1 MNPRPALTTDFS
13 LNQFCSRAPPYF
25 TLRRGSDQ
33 SMNLS
38 IYAKP
43 GHGAT
48 AVFQILRGDTVP
60 IALGGPGPAEPRT
73 QQLQEKGSPGREPE
87 AEGTGEPG
95 GLMVRTA
102 PPPPSP
108 SVLLSLGTHS
118 QSRRV
123 AVLHLHS
130 STTQKGPV
138 ELPFPTCGTFLYN

>member
-1 MNPRPALTTDFS
+1 MNPRLALTTDFS
-13 LNQFCSRAPPYF
+13 LNRFCSRAPPYI
-25 TLRRGSDQ
+25 TLRRGSNQ

-43 GHGAT
+43 GYGAA
-48 AVFQILRGDTVP
+48 AVFQILRGDTAP
-60 IALGGPGPAEPRT
+60 AALRGPGRAEPPT

-87 AEGTGEPG
+87 AEGPGEPG

-108 SVLLSLGTHS
+108 SVLSLGTHS
-118 QSRRV
+118 QGRRA

-138 ELPFPTCGTFLYN
+138 ELPFPICGTFLYN